1 MTDSPRPRC
10 LARRLCTTFAIVV
23 LFQGIAPATA
33 QTLVPQ
39 TPKPKVSREFSGLFR
54 DTVTD
59 FRGLASKKPLTILGI
74 GAIAAAAAHVAD
86 PSMTSML
93 ATERASFLG
102 PGETIGSARLQLAGA
117 LATFA
122 AGHITGSAKVTAVG
136 ADLVSANIVAQTLT
150 GAIKMSVRRG
160 RPDGTQFSFPSGH
173 TSVSFASATV
183 LQRHYGWKAG
193 VPAYAVASYVAAS
206 RIHDRRHFL
215 SDVAF
220 GAAVGIVSG
229 WTVTM
234 GHGDAKV
241 TMAPVASPGGAGL
254 SLSW

>member
-1 MTDSPRPRC
+1 MTDSLCARC
-10 LARRLCTTFAIVV
+10 LCTTFTIAV
-23 LFQGIAPATA
+23 LFHGPAPATA
-33 QTLVPQ
+33 QTLAPPTPVPE
-39 TPKPKVSREFSGLFR
+39 TSRAFSGLFR
-54 DTVTD
+54 DTVSD

-74 GAIAAAAAHVAD
+74 GAVAAAAAHVAD

-93 ATERASFLG
+93 ATDRASFLA
-102 PGETIGSARLQLAGA
+102 PGETIGSARAQLAGA

-122 AGHITGSAKVTAVG
+122 AGHITGNATVTAVG

-150 GAIKMSVRRG
+150 GAVKMSVRRG

-183 LQRHYGWKAG
+183 LQRHFGWKAG
-193 VPAYAVASYVAAS
+193 VPAYAMASYVAAS
-206 RIHDRRHFL
+206 RIHDKRHFL

-234 GHGDAKV
+234 GHGETQV
-241 TMAPVASPGGAGL
+241 TMTPVASPGGAGL
-254 SLSW
+254 SLTW

>member
-1 MTDSPRPRC
+1 MTDSLRARC
-10 LARRLCTTFAIVV
+10 LCSTFAVAV
-23 LFQGIAPATA
+23 FLHGPAPATA
-33 QTLVPQ
+33 QTLVPD
-39 TPKPKVSREFSGLFR
+39 TPVPQSSRAFSGLFR

-59 FRGLASKKPLTILGI
+59 FRGLASIRPLTILGI
-74 GAIAAAAAHVAD
+74 GAVAAAAAHVAD

-102 PGETIGSARLQLAGA
+102 PGETIGSARLQLASA

-122 AGHITGSAKVTAVG
+122 AGHITGNAKVTAVG

-150 GAIKMSVRRG
+150 GAVKMSVRRG
-160 RPDGTQFSFPSGH
+160 RPDGTEFSFPSGH
-173 TSVSFASATV
+173 TSVTFASATV
-183 LQRHYGWKAG
+183 LQRHFGWKAG

-206 RIHDRRHFL
+206 RIHDKRHFL

-220 GAAVGIVSG
+220 GAVVGIVSG

-234 GHGDAKV
+234 GHGDAQV
-241 TMAPVASPGGAGL
+241 TMTPVASPGGGGL